1 MTYVPERIQWDDIAG
16 KPETFPPEP
25 QAVKEQ
31 VAVEVAAK
39 AEEQLVAQQEIM
51 GLKIAK
57 TEAR

>member
-39 AEEQLVAQQEIM
+39 AEEQLVAQQESA
-51 GLKIAK
+51 GLKLADP
-57 TEAR
+57 EV

>member
-39 AEEQLVAQQEIM
+39 AEEQLVAQQEAA
-51 GLKIAK
+51 GLKLADP
-57 TEAR
+57 EV

>member
-31 VAVEVAAK
+31 VAVEVASK
-39 AEEQLVAQQEIM
+39 VEEQLVAQQEVA
-51 GLKIAK
+51 GLKI
-57 TEAR
+57 TDPEV

>member
-39 AEEQLVAQQEIM
+39 AEEQLITQQEAA
-51 GLKIAK
+51 GLKLADP
-57 TEAR
+57 EV

>member
-31 VAVEVAAK
+31 VSVEVAAK
-39 AEEQLVAQQEIM
+39 VEEQLVAQQEVA
-51 GLKIAK
+51 GLKI
-57 TEAR
+57 TDPEV